1 MKKRTEYIVENIDWD
16 IDGYE
21 EVLDSLPAQLT
32 VLVPNDE
39 EDPEEYI
46 SDYLSDEYGYCHNGF
61 TYYKK

>member
-1 MKKRTEYIVENIDWD
+1 MEKRTKYIVENIDWD
-16 IDGYE
+16 VDDYE
-21 EVLDSLPAQLT
+21 ELDDLPTQLT

>member
-39 EDPEEYI
+39 DPEEYI